1 MVKKEKKQIGGPIG
15 MNEKQPL
22 EQGALGQMYMG
33 GGEIKRM
40 AKAYAHGGG
49 VRRVRY

>member
-1 MVKKEKKQIGGPIG
+1 

-33 GGEIKRM
+33 GGKIKRM
-40 AKAYAHGGG
+40 AKTYAHGGG